1 MPSTLVSHA
10 DVFLVRQ
17 GTRGEA
23 SRTYLR
29 DPMSTCIRILFQR
42 RISKGFRK
50 RSPKTETAFVYTD
63 ADWSGGLH
71 IRWCETAYSACPI
84 LRGMLSYLRF
94 RVDGRKRFK
103 HATCGHNFSEN
114 REKTLRFFK
123 YLDTC
128 RWGLSNLKFTAVCSH
143 RNPDSTPLVFA

>member
-1 MPSTLVSHA
+1 MLVSQA

-29 DPMSTCIRILFQR
+29 DPTSTCIRILFKR
-42 RISKGFRK
+42 RISKGFQK

-71 IRWCETAYSACPI
+71 IRCETAYSACHV
-84 LRGMLSYLRF
+84 MLSYLRF

-103 HATCGHNFSEN
+103 YATCGRNFSEN
-114 REKTLRFFK
+114 GEKTLRFFK

-128 RWGLSNLKFTAVCSH
+128 R
-143 RNPDSTPLVFA
+143 